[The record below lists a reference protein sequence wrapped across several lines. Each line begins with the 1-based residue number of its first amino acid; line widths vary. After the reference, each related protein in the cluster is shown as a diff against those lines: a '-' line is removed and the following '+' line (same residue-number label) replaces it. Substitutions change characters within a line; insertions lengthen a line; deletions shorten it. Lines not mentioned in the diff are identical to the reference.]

1 MARQRGFEPLT
12 FASGGRRSIRLSYWR
27 ASSCE
32 INIKPAD
39 DNAAKRASFDT
50 GLPDAPYRKPRPSFR
65 PTEGS
70 GEIFPVQRF
79 GPGAVRERYLRSTT
93 LRAVPVD
100 MTGWGKARRS
110 GQYDGWVW
118 RSPRPYR
125 GGILVP
131 ASRRMVSPLSIWFSQ
146 MSTQSRA
153 YSSARPKR
161 ARGKICEDFRLSWKS
176 GGTRSI
182 SGVWI

>member
-27 ASSCE
+27 ASLCE

-65 PTEGS
+65 PTEEPALSLSKGS
-70 GEIFPVQRF
+70 GEIFPVQRP
-79 GPGAVRERYLRSTT
+79 GPGTARERYLRSTT

-110 GQYDGWVW
+110 GRYDGWVW

-146 MSTQSRA
+146 IWTQSRA
-153 YSSARPKR
+153 YSSGWPKR
-161 ARGKICEDFRLSWKS
+161 VRGKICEDFRLSWKS
-176 GGTRSI
+176 GGT
-182 SGVWI
+182 